1 MEIVDNPAKNIHCFR
16 TNIKPDFQK
25 NMFHISSFS
34 NEFLCFSVQEKMKIN
49 SSEARASLYI
59 CYVRSCDIDR
69 RFAFQTYSTRQKRNA
84 AASE

>member
-1 MEIVDNPAKNIHCFR
+1 MFFCTEKEI
-16 TNIKPDFQK
+16 
-25 NMFHISSFS
+25 
-34 NEFLCFSVQEKMKIN
+34 KIN
-49 SSEARASLYI
+49 SSDARASLYI

>member
-1 MEIVDNPAKNIHCFR
+1 MESVDNPAKNIHCFS

-25 NMFHISSFS
+25 NMFHISSFLS
-34 NEFLCFSVQEKMKIN
+34 EFLCFSVQKKMKVN
-49 SSEARASLYI
+49 SSEARPSLCI
-59 CYVRSCDIDR
+59 SYVRSCDIDR